1 MGLGITGAVAAKI
14 AAPQKKVVCTT
25 GDGAFTMTAHELG
38 TAAQEKIG
46 ATWVVLN
53 DGALGWVQ
61 WMQRRMSPGGRV
73 FATDLT
79 PALDVVATAVAAG
92 WEGARVSSP
101 AELAACL
108 EQALE
113 ANGRGVPFVIDVP
126 VDQSHHHAEF
136 ELFHGLEPAS
146 GSGLA

>member
-1 MGLGITGAVAAKI
+1 
-14 AAPQKKVVCTT
+14 
-25 GDGAFTMTAHELG
+25 MTAHELG

-53 DGALGWVQ
+53 YGALGWVQ
-61 WMQRRMSPGGRV
+61 WMQRLMSPGGRV